1 MTTSTS
7 SDARLVDEGYVETI
21 VIGAGQAGLS
31 MGYHLQRLGRPFVI
45 LDDRVRVGDAWR
57 QRWDSLR
64 LFTPAKYDALDGMPF
79 PAEPSHFPTKDEM
92 ADYLEAYAER
102 FALPIRHGV
111 RVERVSRTGDRFLV
125 ESGAG
130 RWTADN
136 VVVAMAGFQQPH
148 IPGFA
153 DDLDPSV
160 VQLHSSAYREPGQL
174 GEGDVLVVGA
184 GNSGSDIAMDIV
196 RHDQQVGSAGRR
208 VLLAGRDTGQIP
220 FHIESRFGRAVGMR
234 FVLRFLF
241 RRVLNVRTPIGRRAR
256 PKILSSGGPLIRLK
270 AREITSAGIERVS
283 RVEGVRDGMPVLADG
298 ERGGGVQRGLGDR
311 VRPRLPLD
319 RPAGARRAGAPAPQ
333 RRVGGPPRAVL
344 PGPAVPRLDGLGDDP
359 RRRPGRCASCRTSGL
374 AHGRAGHGSPRRL
387 RRVEDDRLT
396 VTA

>member
-7 SDARLVDEGYVETI
+7 NDTRLVDERYVETI

-31 MGYHLQRLGRPFVI
+31 MGYHLQRLGRPFLI
-45 LDDRVRVGDAWR
+45 LDDRARVGDAWR

-64 LFTPAKYDALDGMPF
+64 LFTPARFDALDGMPF
-79 PAEPSHFPTKDEM
+79 PAEPDHFPTKDEM

-102 FALPIRHGV
+102 FELPIRNGV

-125 ESGAG
+125 ESGTD

-148 IPGFA
+148 IPEFA

-196 RHDQQVGSAGRR
+196 RHDQQVGAAGRR

-220 FHIESRFGRAVGMR
+220 FHIESRFGRAIGMR

-270 AREITSAGIERVS
+270 AREIASAGIERVS

-298 ERGGGVQRGLGDR
+298 ERVEVSSVVWGTGFAHDFPWIDLPVHGELEPQHRSGVSEDHPGLYFLGLLFLDSMASEMIHG
-311 VRPRLPLD
+311 VGQDAARLAGHLD
-319 RPAGARRAGAPAPQ
+319 SRMAGQGT
-333 RRVGGPPRAVL
+333 GLRAVS
-344 PGPAVPRLDGLGDDP
+344 A
-359 RRRPGRCASCRTSGL
+359 A
-374 AHGRAGHGSPRRL
+374 
-387 RRVEDDRLT
+387 
-396 VTA
+396 

>member
-7 SDARLVDEGYVETI
+7 NDTRLVDEGYVETI

-31 MGYHLQRLGRPFVI
+31 MGYHLQRLGRPFLI
-45 LDDRVRVGDAWR
+45 LDDRARVGDAWR

-64 LFTPAKYDALDGMPF
+64 LFTPARFDALDGMPF
-79 PAEPSHFPTKDEM
+79 PAEPNHFPTKDEM

-102 FALPIRHGV
+102 FELPIRHGV
-111 RVERVSRTGDRFLV
+111 RVDRVSRAVGRFV
-125 ESGAG
+125 VDSGG
-130 RWTADN
+130 RRWTADN

-160 VQLHSSAYREPGQL
+160 VQVHSSAYREPGQL

-196 RHDQQVGSAGRR
+196 RHDQQVGTAGRR

-220 FHIESRFGRAVGMR
+220 FHIESRFGRAIGMR

-270 AREITSAGIERVS
+270 AREIASAGIERVS

-298 ERGGGVQRGLGDR
+298 ERVEVSSVVWGTGFAHDFPWIDLPVHGELEPQHRSGVSEDHPGLYFLGLLFLDSMASEMIHG
-311 VRPRLPLD
+311 VGQDAARLAGHLD
-319 RPAGARRAGAPAPQ
+319 SRMAGQGT
-333 RRVGGPPRAVL
+333 GLRAVS
-344 PGPAVPRLDGLGDDP
+344 A
-359 RRRPGRCASCRTSGL
+359 A
-374 AHGRAGHGSPRRL
+374 
-387 RRVEDDRLT
+387 
-396 VTA
+396 

>member
-7 SDARLVDEGYVETI
+7 NDARLVDEGYVETI

-31 MGYHLQRLGRPFVI
+31 MGYHLQRLGRSFLI
-45 LDDRVRVGDAWR
+45 LDDRARVGDAWR

-64 LFTPAKYDALDGMPF
+64 LFTPARFDALDGMPF
-79 PAEPSHFPTKDEM
+79 PAEPWHFPTKDEM

-102 FALPIRHGV
+102 FELPIRNGV

-125 ESGAG
+125 ESGTD

-148 IPGFA
+148 IPEFA

-196 RHDQQVGSAGRR
+196 RHDQQVGAAGRR

-220 FHIESRFGRAVGMR
+220 FHIESRFGRAIGMR

-270 AREITSAGIERVS
+270 AREMASAGIERVS

-298 ERGGGVQRGLGDR
+298 ERVEVSSVVWGTGFAHDFPWIDLPVHGELEPQHRSGVSEEHPGLYFLGLLFLDSMASEMIHG
-311 VRPRLPLD
+311 VGQDAARLAGHLD
-319 RPAGARRAGAPAPQ
+319 SRMAGQGT
-333 RRVGGPPRAVL
+333 GLRAVS
-344 PGPAVPRLDGLGDDP
+344 A
-359 RRRPGRCASCRTSGL
+359 A
-374 AHGRAGHGSPRRL
+374 
-387 RRVEDDRLT
+387 
-396 VTA
+396 

>member
-7 SDARLVDEGYVETI
+7 NDDRLVDEGYVETI

-31 MGYHLQRLGRPFVI
+31 MGYHLQRLVRPFLI
-45 LDDRVRVGDAWR
+45 LDDRARVGDAWR

-64 LFTPAKYDALDGMPF
+64 LFTPAKYDALDGMAF
-79 PAEPSHFPTKDEM
+79 PAEPWHFPTKDEM
-92 ADYLEAYAER
+92 ADYLAAYAER

-125 ESGAG
+125 ESGTG

-148 IPGFA
+148 IPGVA

-160 VQLHSSAYREPGQL
+160 VQLHSSAYRAPGQV

-184 GNSGSDIAMDIV
+184 GNSGAEIAMDLA
-196 RHDQQVGSAGRR
+196 RADARVGRTGRR
-208 VLLAGRDTGQIP
+208 VLLAGRATGKIP
-220 FHIESRFGRAVGMR
+220 FRIEGWFGRLVGVR
-234 FVLRFLF
+234 TVLRGIFSH
-241 RRVLNVRTPIGRRAR
+241 VLTVRTPIGRRAR

-270 AREITSAGIERVS
+270 PREIASAGIERVS

-298 ERGGGVQRGLGDR
+298 QRVEVSSVVWGTGYAHNFPWIDLPVHGELEPRHRSGVAEDEPGLYFLGLLFLDSMASEMIHGVGR
-311 VRPRLPLD
+311 DAARLAGHLD
-319 RPAGARRAGAPAPQ
+319 SRMAGQGAGL
-333 RRVGGPPRAVL
+333 RAVS
-344 PGPAVPRLDGLGDDP
+344 A
-359 RRRPGRCASCRTSGL
+359 A
-374 AHGRAGHGSPRRL
+374 
-387 RRVEDDRLT
+387 
-396 VTA
+396 

>member
-7 SDARLVDEGYVETI
+7 TDTRLVDEGYVETI

-31 MGYHLQRLGRPFVI
+31 MGYHLQRLGRPFLI
-45 LDDRVRVGDAWR
+45 LDDRARVGDAWR

-64 LFTPAKYDALDGMPF
+64 LFTPARFDALDGMPF
-79 PAEPSHFPTKDEM
+79 PAEPDHFPTKDEM

-102 FALPIRHGV
+102 FELPIRHEV

-125 ESGAG
+125 ESGTD

-148 IPGFA
+148 IPEFA

-196 RHDQQVGSAGRR
+196 RHDQQVGTAGRR

-220 FHIESRFGRAVGMR
+220 FHIESRFGRAIGMR

-270 AREITSAGIERVS
+270 AREIASAGIERVS

-298 ERGGGVQRGLGDR
+298 ERVEVSSVVWGTGFAHNFPWIDLPVHGELEPQHRSGVSEDHPGLYFLGLLFLDSMASEMIHG
-311 VRPRLPLD
+311 VGQDAARLAGHLD
-319 RPAGARRAGAPAPQ
+319 SRMAGQGT
-333 RRVGGPPRAVL
+333 GLRAVS
-344 PGPAVPRLDGLGDDP
+344 A
-359 RRRPGRCASCRTSGL
+359 A
-374 AHGRAGHGSPRRL
+374 
-387 RRVEDDRLT
+387 
-396 VTA
+396 

>member
-7 SDARLVDEGYVETI
+7 NDARLADEGYVETI

-45 LDDRVRVGDAWR
+45 LDDRARVGDAWR

-64 LFTPAKYDALDGMPF
+64 LFTPAKYDALDGMAF
-79 PAEPSHFPTKDEM
+79 PAEPWHFPTKDEM

-102 FALPIRHGV
+102 FALPIHHGV

-153 DDLDPSV
+153 VDLNPSV

-196 RHDQQVGSAGRR
+196 RHDQQVGPAGRR

-220 FHIESRFGRAVGMR
+220 FHIESRFGRAIGMR

-270 AREITSAGIERVS
+270 AREIASAGIERVS

-298 ERGGGVQRGLGDR
+298 ERVEVSNVVWGTGFAHDFPWIDLPVHGELEPQHRSGVSDDHPGLYFLGLLFLDSMASEMIHG
-311 VRPRLPLD
+311 VGQDAARLAGHLD
-319 RPAGARRAGAPAPQ
+319 SRMSGQGT
-333 RRVGGPPRAVL
+333 GLRAVS
-344 PGPAVPRLDGLGDDP
+344 A
-359 RRRPGRCASCRTSGL
+359 A
-374 AHGRAGHGSPRRL
+374 
-387 RRVEDDRLT
+387 
-396 VTA
+396 